1 MNSMETELKN
11 ASSKGMQ
18 VVLIIRSTPQ
28 WARKIAGSGPS
39 CGPIAQNKLPA
50 FGNFMKALVMRYSA
64 APYNVKYYELWN
76 EEDGAYIN
84 GDAIW
89 GCWGDSSDTNYYG
102 GGYYA
107 EMLKVAYPQ
116 IKAGNAQAQAL
127 IGGLTIGCDPRPGA
141 GCSITGGNST
151 SPRFLEGILQNNGGP
166 YFDGVSFHSYDY
178 YDYVVWGGTLGQYGD
193 AEWQSAWNTTGPS
206 FIAKA
211 QFIKGLL
218 SAYGVS
224 GKYLVNSEV
233 ALACG
238 DADGNSPGNYCKSTD
253 FETTKAY
260 FVVQT
265 YAGALAEGI
274 RASTWYSVFGWRNSQ
289 LINASNLS
297 TTQAYTAFKFAQGE
311 FNNAAYT
318 GPVVSADIGGVSG
331 VRGYK
336 FLRNGR
342 RVWVMW
348 SLDGNPHSV
357 TFAPGAPVAAW
368 DAMGVTVTPATSM
381 NITIKPV
388 YLEWNP

>member
-1 MNSMETELKN
+1 M
-11 ASSKGMQ
+11 
-18 VVLIIRSTPQ
+18 
-28 WARKIAGSGPS
+28 
-39 CGPIAQNKLPA
+39 
-50 FGNFMKALVMRYSA
+50 
-64 APYNVKYYELWN
+64 
-76 EEDGAYIN
+76 
-84 GDAIW
+84 
-89 GCWGDSSDTNYYG
+89 
-102 GGYYA
+102 
-107 EMLKVAYPQ
+107 
-116 IKAGNAQAQAL
+116 
-127 IGGLTIGCDPRPGA
+127 
-141 GCSITGGNST
+141 
-151 SPRFLEGILQNNGGP
+151 
-166 YFDGVSFHSYDY
+166 SFHSYDY

-331 VRGYK
+331 
-336 FLRNGR
+336 
-342 RVWVMW
+342 
-348 SLDGNPHSV
+348 
-357 TFAPGAPVAAW
+357 
-368 DAMGVTVTPATSM
+368 
-381 NITIKPV
+381 
-388 YLEWNP
+388 